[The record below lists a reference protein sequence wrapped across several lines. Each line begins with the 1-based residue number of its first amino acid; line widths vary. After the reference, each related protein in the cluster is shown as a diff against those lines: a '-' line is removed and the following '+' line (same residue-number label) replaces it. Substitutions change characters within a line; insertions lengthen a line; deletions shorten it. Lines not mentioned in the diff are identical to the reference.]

1 MIEINNLS
9 KSYGINKIFENE
21 SITLTNSCIYA
32 LVGVNGI
39 GKSTFLNSIIQP
51 STLDKGSVKIDDI
64 PSTDFTAKYH
74 YAFVPD
80 TKDMFLNL
88 TGKEYLQFVSELYN
102 QKEKFDELLAIYIPK
117 LKLENSLEQTIS
129 SYSLGMK
136 QKIYLAGA
144 FMSNAQNII
153 LDEPFNA
160 IDPESTSI
168 IKKILFDL
176 KDTGKMILF
185 SVHNL
190 DLVSNFCDKIIFI
203 DNGKIILD
211 KTRDDILESFG
222 ILKCDIDKFDTIDKA
237 DYICYKK
244 NKYDYEFLIND
255 KEKLSKKYNDCVI
268 DKITLEDTNNVLY
281 KFNIK
286 PTNNIKVI
294 KKDNKLEITA
304 LEKTKEKLILEK
316 QEVSNDFYLLKS
328 NNVQDV
334 ITRGNI
340 NNYKTSYV
348 NVNIYDGELILKK
361 IDKDEKT
368 FNDKL

>member
-168 IKKILFDL
+168 IKKILFD
-176 KDTGKMILF
+176 
-185 SVHNL
+185 
-190 DLVSNFCDKIIFI
+190 SNFAH
-203 DNGKIILD
+203 
-211 KTRDDILESFG
+211 
-222 ILKCDIDKFDTIDKA
+222 KF
-237 DYICYKK
+237 
-244 NKYDYEFLIND
+244 
-255 KEKLSKKYNDCVI
+255 
-268 DKITLEDTNNVLY
+268 
-281 KFNIK
+281 
-286 PTNNIKVI
+286 
-294 KKDNKLEITA
+294 
-304 LEKTKEKLILEK
+304 
-316 QEVSNDFYLLKS
+316 
-328 NNVQDV
+328 
-334 ITRGNI
+334 
-340 NNYKTSYV
+340 
-348 NVNIYDGELILKK
+348 
-361 IDKDEKT
+361 
-368 FNDKL
+368 

>member
-160 IDPESTSI
+160 IDPESTKKK
-168 IKKILFDL
+168 KKILLDL

-203 DNGKIILD
+203 DNRHSIFECNNPQNFDVLEKIFFD
-211 KTRDDILESFG
+211 K
-222 ILKCDIDKFDTIDKA
+222 C
-237 DYICYKK
+237 
-244 NKYDYEFLIND
+244 
-255 KEKLSKKYNDCVI
+255 
-268 DKITLEDTNNVLY
+268 
-281 KFNIK
+281 
-286 PTNNIKVI
+286 VI
-294 KKDNKLEITA
+294 KK
-304 LEKTKEKLILEK
+304 
-316 QEVSNDFYLLKS
+316 
-328 NNVQDV
+328 
-334 ITRGNI
+334 
-340 NNYKTSYV
+340 
-348 NVNIYDGELILKK
+348 
-361 IDKDEKT
+361 
-368 FNDKL
+368 

>member
-51 STLDKGSVKIDDI
+51 STLDKGSVKID
-64 PSTDFTAKYH
+64 
-74 YAFVPD
+74 AFVPD

-160 IDPESTSI
+160 IDPESTSV

-190 DLVSNFCDKIIFI
+190 DLVSNFCDRIIFI
-203 DNGKIILD
+203 DNRHSIFECNNPQNFDVLEKIFFD
-211 KTRDDILESFG
+211 K
-222 ILKCDIDKFDTIDKA
+222 C
-237 DYICYKK
+237 
-244 NKYDYEFLIND
+244 
-255 KEKLSKKYNDCVI
+255 
-268 DKITLEDTNNVLY
+268 
-281 KFNIK
+281 
-286 PTNNIKVI
+286 VI
-294 KKDNKLEITA
+294 KK
-304 LEKTKEKLILEK
+304 
-316 QEVSNDFYLLKS
+316 
-328 NNVQDV
+328 
-334 ITRGNI
+334 
-340 NNYKTSYV
+340 
-348 NVNIYDGELILKK
+348 
-361 IDKDEKT
+361 
-368 FNDKL
+368 